1 MSMKLAVA
9 MRRERIDH
17 PWQTHR
23 WVLDEVLLDIGQF
36 ASKDHKSGQA
46 QELPEISIDEIQ
58 GRCVLKD
65 EDNERWIYQGFK
77 LDLFVDEA
85 EGYYLNVNAP
95 NPCWF
100 VMWRLEEIEG
110 FDEVCAIPRR
120 VVLSYNEAGRMSD
133 GGETV
138 DPYPLDST
146 ILQWLKDFVEQHYK
160 PEPKRK
166 QRPVS
171 FEGAHRPASKRGGR
185 DD

>member
-1 MSMKLAVA
+1 MSIKLAVA
-9 MRRERIDH
+9 MRKERIDH

-23 WVLDEVLLDIGQF
+23 WVLDEVLLDVGQF
-36 ASKDHKSGQA
+36 SSQVGSQGLAT
-46 QELPEISIDEIQ
+46 LTIDEIQ
-58 GRCVLKD
+58 GRCILKD
-65 EDNERWIYQGFK
+65 EDAERWIYTGFK

-100 VMWRLEEIEG
+100 VMWRLEEMEG
-110 FDEVCAIPRR
+110 FDELCAIPRR

-138 DPYPLDST
+138 DPYPLDPT

-171 FEGAHRPASKRGGR
+171 FEGAHRPGAKGGGR
-185 DD
+185 DHG

>member
-1 MSMKLAVA
+1 MPIKLAVA
-9 MRRERIDH
+9 MRRERINN

-23 WVLDEVLLDIGQF
+23 WVLDEVLLDVGQF
-36 ASKDHKSGQA
+36 SA
-46 QELPEISIDEIQ
+46 QEKVNDLPQISIDEIQ
-58 GRCVLKD
+58 GRCILKD
-65 EDNERWIYQGFK
+65 DDNERWIYTGFS

-100 VMWRLEEIEG
+100 VMWRLEEVEG

-138 DPYPLDST
+138 DPYPFDAT
-146 ILQWLKDFVEQHYK
+146 MLQWLKDFVEQHYK

-171 FEGAHRPASKRGGR
+171 FDGAQRPASKGQRH
-185 DD
+185 D